1 MTANETTLL
10 TRRRIERHRREAEAA
25 KREGERQRFW
35 QERRAMLLAQ
45 AELWELRRADG

>member
-10 TRRRIERHRREAEAA
+10 MRRRIERHRQQAEAA
-25 KREGERQRFW
+25 KQRGERQRFW
-35 QERRAMLLAQ
+35 SERRAMLLAQ